1 MFEKAKK
8 DKKEKTEV
16 LNLKELSSKLTDVP
30 PPITSRESEDV
41 SEYVEMDNEREKG
54 KRSRPNTRENSRD
67 RSVEHGEP
75 LQKLI
80 DSLKDDLALT
90 STLDNG
96 LGRIIIG
103 NVAQLKELSSKANIP
118 YLDNIDRTVEDFN
131 EYKDSL
137 KQNIHERIDSK
148 LEEHNSNLDE
158 MLNQKLLEREL
169 NYHDQTET
177 IKPPTVYSPRD
188 ILSNSESKVTAA
200 NNSFPT
206 KRKFSG
212 SAHPNQPT
220 IVEFLINMNAAQR
233 KCNLSKKEFTEYL
246 NLCCTGPTFETVS
259 CMIDAGKTLEEIYQ
273 GLLMAYDTRLKPKDA
288 KKALDLY
295 RPPPGATLN
304 SISTDIMKYGQRAC
318 LTYDKSSQ
326 GSAYDTMCIDALIDK
341 LPEAASALAENCR
354 QELNS
359 RLKKTPTF
367 ADLLRALAKYSTS
380 IDKEFQRLK
389 TRFRPERNSFSPTP
403 YSKPRAIRSAQIYQ
417 LNKAQDMRSGF
428 KDNHY
433 RNKTYQSN
441 NQSNRTP
448 YRNRNQQ
455 VYQTSQG
462 TYRENKNGNNGYNSN
477 RNNYNN
483 GGYKN
488 NNYGGIRNLGTG
500 GKEYSNN
507 DRNRYSNDR
516 NRYSGYGGNQNHRS
530 NNPPRQ
536 LNKNGLPGALYC
548 QLCGRKDSHKSTDC
562 CYAIRDDEGNIVPM
576 NPSQGSCGICK
587 REYGKTLYHP
597 EEYCPNRPVMKRLR
611 AQGLLKYPDH
621 ATREHLATKF
631 RTGQFQNP
639 Q

>member
-1 MFEKAKK
+1 MFDKVKK
-8 DKKEKTEV
+8 DKNNKSDV
-16 LNLKELSSKLTDVP
+16 LNLKELSAKLTEEP
-30 PPITSRESEDV
+30 QPSTSREIEELG
-41 SEYVEMDNEREKG
+41 EYVEMENNREMG
-54 KRSRPNTRENSRD
+54 KRSRPNTRESSRD

-103 NVAQLKELSSKANIP
+103 NVAQLKELSTKANIP
-118 YLDNIDRTVEDFN
+118 YMDDLDRTIEDFN
-131 EYKDSL
+131 DYKDSL
-137 KQNIHERIDSK
+137 KQNIQERIDSRID
-148 LEEHNSNLDE
+148 EHNANLDE

-169 NYHDQTET
+169 NYFDQTET
-177 IKPPTVYSPRD
+177 IRPPSVFSPRD
-188 ILSNSESKVTAA
+188 VLNNNESKVTAA

-206 KRKFSG
+206 KRKFNG
-212 SAHPNQPT
+212 SNHPSQPS

-233 KCNLSKKEFTEYL
+233 KCNLSKREFTEYL

-259 CMIDAGKTLEEIYQ
+259 CMIDAGKTLDEIYQ

-288 KKALDLY
+288 KRALELY

-304 SISTDIMKYGQRAC
+304 SVSTEIMKYGQRAC

-367 ADLLRALAKYSTS
+367 ADLLRALAKYGST
-380 IDKEFQRLK
+380 IDKEFQKLK
-389 TRFRPERNSFSPTP
+389 TRFRPERSSFSPTP

-417 LNKAQDMRSGF
+417 LNKAQDRRSGL
-428 KDNHY
+428 KDMHY
-433 RNKTYQSN
+433 RNRMHQSN
-441 NQSNRTP
+441 NQLNRTP
-448 YRNRNQQ
+448 YRRNHQQ
-455 VYQTSQG
+455 VYQTSQDN
-462 TYRENKNGNNGYNSN
+462 YRDNRDSNYRYNRDNHNNGDS
-477 RNNYNN
+477 R
-483 GGYKN
+483 
-488 NNYGGIRNLGTG
+488 NNYGGNRNSYNG
-500 GKEYSNN
+500 GRGYTNN
-507 DRNRYSNDR
+507 ER
-516 NRYSGYGGNQNHRS
+516 NRYSGNGGNLHRRS
-530 NNPPRQ
+530 NTPTRQ

-548 QLCGRKDSHKSTDC
+548 QLCGKRDSHKSTDC
-562 CYAIRDDEGNIVPM
+562 CYAIRDDDGNIVPM

-587 REYGKTLYHP
+587 RETKKTLYHP
-597 EEYCPNRPVMKRLR
+597 EEYCPNRPIMKRLR
-611 AQGLLKYPDH
+611 AQGLLQYPDRQ
-621 ATREHLATKF
+621 TREHLATKF